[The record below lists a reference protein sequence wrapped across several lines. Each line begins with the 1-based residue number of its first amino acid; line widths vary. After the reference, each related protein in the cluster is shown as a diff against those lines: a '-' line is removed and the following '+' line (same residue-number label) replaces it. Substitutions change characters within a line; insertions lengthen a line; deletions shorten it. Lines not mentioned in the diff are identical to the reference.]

1 MISIEKIKQYIIKG
15 ISYYDEE
22 IAKLNSKNTK
32 STKYMYNKGAIDA
45 LTNMINYISNM
56 EELEQKEKEEN
67 NTNSE
72 FKVNEKLFLEGVIP
86 TSFDLP
92 PTYYDYISKNSTPIV
107 TNINN
112 RYTVVG
118 YCNSGIN
125 QNLIY
130 IKGYILPR
138 RIREKGTYNHI
149 TTSILIDIPVFVL
162 SEGEPNFTLKDQEEK
177 EEG

>member
-1 MISIEKIKQYIIKG
+1 M
-15 ISYYDEE
+15 
-22 IAKLNSKNTK
+22 KLNTIKEYLNKGTKHYEDIINGLNVKNEK
-32 STKYMYNKGAIDA
+32 STKYMYNKGALDA
-45 LTNMINYISNM
+45 LTNMTNYIANM

-67 NTNSE
+67 NNINSE
-72 FKVNEKLFLEGVIP
+72 FKGNGKLFLEGVIP

-92 PTYYDYISKNSTPIV
+92 STYYDYISKNSTPIV

-130 IKGYILPR
+130 IKGYILPFK
-138 RIREKGTYNHI
+138 IKEKGTFNHI
-149 TTSILIDIPVFVL
+149 KTSILIDTPVFVL
-162 SEGEPNFTLKDQEEK
+162 DEGEPNFTLKDQEE
-177 EEG
+177 

>member
-1 MISIEKIKQYIIKG
+1 MDTNVIKKYLNKG
-15 ISYYDEE
+15 IKHYEDM
-22 IAKLNSKNTK
+22 INKLNVKNEK
-32 STKYMYNKGAIDA
+32 STKYMYNKGALDA
-45 LTNMINYISNM
+45 LTNMVNYISNV

-67 NTNSE
+67 NNVRSE
-72 FKVNEKLFLEGVIP
+72 FKESGKLFLEGVIP

-92 PTYYDYISKNSTPIV
+92 STYYDYISKNSTPIV

-130 IKGYILPR
+130 IKGYILPF
-138 RIREKGTYNHI
+138 RIREKGTFNHVE
-149 TTSILIDIPVFVL
+149 TSILIDTPVFVL
-162 SEGEPNFTLKDQEEK
+162 SEGESNFTLKDQEE
-177 EEG
+177 E